1 MKEDYPK
8 NDKNRKPAVH
18 YENGR
23 FYFTKET
30 ERSFYFILTLM
41 MLVAGI
47 LYKTGI
53 L

>member
-1 MKEDYPK
+1 MIEPYRQKTGTGKKSLCYKD
-8 NDKNRKPAVH
+8 
-18 YENGR
+18 GR
-23 FYFTKET
+23 FYFTKEA
-30 ERSFYFILTLM
+30 ERSFYFVLTLI